1 MSVAAERAI
10 TPSHHYWLRIGLMT
24 VAALELM
31 DSFAS
36 AGGIFSARNDTA
48 GLLQLAHSLF
58 IVKLA
63 LAPVAAAAGL
73 VFAAI
78 GRLRRAVLSLAAFAL
93 MGWGLGDLWIGVIHG
108 FRYNPGYYSGALG
121 VFAHQIVFPLGAFAG
136 IVLALATRHLAWAG
150 LLVSLPPL
158 YNWTGV
164 VLFAVSIVLG

>member
-36 AGGIFSARNDTA
+36 ASGIFSARNDTA

-73 VFAAI
+73 VFAAM

-93 MGWGLGDLWIGVIHG
+93 MGWAT
-108 FRYNPGYYSGALG
+108 SGSG
-121 VFAHQIVFPLGAFAG
+121 
-136 IVLALATRHLAWAG
+136 
-150 LLVSLPPL
+150 
-158 YNWTGV
+158 
-164 VLFAVSIVLG
+164 